1 MDSFELN
8 KIAGAVLGT
17 LVFVLGLNIVSEML
31 FENHAPK
38 IPGYDL
44 PQAADASAGAAE
56 AAKPAT
62 PLPILL
68 AKADAARGEKAI
80 AKCKT
85 CHSFEKG
92 GPNKIGPHLYGTIG
106 HQVGHS
112 EGFAYSKGM
121 KDHGGEW
128 NFENL
133 NEFLT
138 NPKKAVPGTLMNF
151 AGISKEEERADI
163 LVWLNSQSDAPK
175 PLPAVVE
182 APAGAAPAAAPAGAP
197 APAGGKP
204 AADKPAAAPGKH

>member
-17 LVFVLGLNIVSEML
+17 LMFVLGLNIVTGLL
-31 FENHAPK
+31 FENHAPAV
-38 IPGYDL
+38 PGYDL
-44 PQAADASAGAAE
+44 PQAAEASAGGAPVAA
-56 AAKPAT
+56 APAT
-62 PLPILL
+62 PLPVLL

-92 GPNKIGPHLYGTIG
+92 GPNKIGPDLYGVIG
-106 HQVGHS
+106 RQVAHH

-121 KDHGGEW
+121 KEHGGDW
-128 NFENL
+128 GFDNL

-151 AGISKEEERADI
+151 AGIGKEEERADI
-163 LVWLNSQSDAPK
+163 LAYLNGLSDSPK
-175 PLPAVVE
+175 PLPAVV
-182 APAGAAPAAAPAGAP
+182 AAPAAAEGAAP
-197 APAGGKP
+197 ATEPAKEP
-204 AADKPAAAPGKH
+204 AKH

>member
-17 LVFVLGLNIVSEML
+17 LMFVLGLNIVAERL

-38 IPGYDL
+38 VPGYDL
-44 PQAADASAGAAE
+44 PQAAEASAGAAAPE
-56 AAKPAT
+56 AKAAT
-62 PLPILL
+62 PLPVLL
-68 AKADAARGEKAI
+68 AKADAAKGEKAI

-92 GPNKIGPHLYGTIG
+92 GPNKIGPDLFGVLG
-106 HQVGHS
+106 RQVAHH

-121 KDHGGEW
+121 KDHGGSW

-133 NEFLT
+133 SEFLA

-151 AGISKEEERADI
+151 AGVTKEEERADI
-163 LVWLNSQSDAPK
+163 LAYLNTLSDS
-175 PLPAVVE
+175 PLPLPKVE
-182 APAGAAPAAAPAGAP
+182 AAPAGGAAPAAPAAPAKEP
-197 APAGGKP
+197 AKEPA
-204 AADKPAAAPGKH
+204 KH